1 MWTSVD
7 KRFGCPPSL
16 RGRLDKTGDERRGK
30 HNEISL
36 QCGVNKIQ
44 SLRDCRPKAL
54 FCFCNTCLPTERLRN
69 AEHTEVVRT
78 TWECVSERHY
88 LINPR
93 LNVVQSGEG
102 QRPDHPRT
110 AGGSC
115 HKALPEPGAK
125 WRSSARCHLILTHM
139 CHQVYNH
146 LNNHLKFSELSLA
159 WESGR

>member
-1 MWTSVD
+1 M
-7 KRFGCPPSL
+7 
-16 RGRLDKTGDERRGK
+16 RGLWFTVYGLEG
-30 HNEISL
+30 L
-36 QCGVNKIQ
+36 YGVNKIQ
-44 SLRDCRPKAL
+44 SIRDCRPKAL

-69 AEHTEVVRT
+69 AEHMEVVRT

-93 LNVVQSGEG
+93 LNAVQSGEG

-125 WRSSARCHLILTHM
+125 WRNSAR
-139 CHQVYNH
+139 CHQVYNY
-146 LNNHLKFSELSLA
+146 LIWSDSSA
-159 WESGR
+159 TCCWESNGI